1 MMSAC
6 LRRFM
11 IGAGAALLMVAISTP
26 AMAQQKKYKSLVV
39 RAPDGVTIA
48 AQEWGNPSGPEILFI
63 HGFSQASMSWQRQV
77 ESDLAKEFRMVTYD
91 LRGHGNSDKPL
102 EPEKYKESKAWADE
116 VQAVID
122 VAKLKRPVLV
132 GWSYGGRVI
141 ADYLRSTV
149 PPRLAGLNYVNAV
162 SKSDPSFF
170 GEGLKVQP
178 LMLSDDL
185 ATNIAATRTF
195 LRNCFEKQPSQE
207 EFEAM
212 LAFNMMVPPKVRA
225 NMGGRTLSMDETLKA
240 LKLPV
245 LVTHGE
251 KDRLVLAA
259 AGRHTAATI
268 PGAKLSLYDGVG
280 HAPFWEDTAR
290 FNAELAAFV
299 RAANKTQLTLEPR
312 AMIRREAKPTHRR
325 RRR

>member
-1 MMSAC
+1 MTSPC
-6 LRRFM
+6 LHLVAAS
-11 IGAGAALLMVAISTP
+11 IGATVLLVATAAP
-26 AMAQQKKYKSLVV
+26 ALAQQPKYKPLVV

-48 AQEWGNPSGPEILFI
+48 AQEWGNPAGPEILFI
-63 HGFSQASMSWQRQV
+63 HGFSQASLSWQRQV
-77 ESDLAKEFRMVTYD
+77 ESALAQEFRMVTYD

-116 VQAVID
+116 VQAVIN

-141 ADYLRSTV
+141 ADYLRIRGTDN
-149 PPRLAGLNYVNAV
+149 LAGLHYVDAV

-170 GEGLKVQP
+170 GDGLKVQP
-178 LMLSDDL
+178 LMLSEDL

-195 LRNCFEKQPSQE
+195 LHNCFEKQPTQE
-207 EFEAM
+207 EFETM

-225 NMGGRTLSMDETLKA
+225 NMGGRTLNMDDTLKA

-245 LVTHGE
+245 LVTQGAA
-251 KDRLVLAA
+251 DRLVLPAA
-259 AGRHTAATI
+259 AKHTAETI
-268 PGAKLSLYDGVG
+268 PGAKLSIHDGIG

-299 RAANKTQLTLEPR
+299 RAANKTN
-312 AMIRREAKPTHRR
+312 
-325 RRR
+325 

>member
-1 MMSAC
+1 MMSTF
-6 LRRFM
+6 LRCF
-11 IGAGAALLMVAISTP
+11 GPWAGATLLLLAISAP
-26 AMAQQKKYKSLVV
+26 GLAQEKKYKPLVV
-39 RAPDGVTIA
+39 RTPDGVTIA
-48 AQEWGNPSGPEILFI
+48 AQEWGNPSGSEILFI
-63 HGFSQASMSWQRQV
+63 HGFSQASLSWQRQV

-122 VAKLKRPVLV
+122 AAKLKRPVLV

-141 ADYLRSTV
+141 GDYLAIHGAAG
-149 PPRLAGLNYVNAV
+149 LAGLNYVDAV

-178 LMLSDDL
+178 LMFSEDL

-195 LRNCFEKQPSQE
+195 LHSCFERQPSQD
-207 EFEAM
+207 EFETM

-240 LKLPV
+240 LNLPV
-245 LVTHGE
+245 LVTHGAAD
-251 KDRLVLAA
+251 KLILVAMA
-259 AGRHTAATI
+259 KHTAATI
-268 PGAKLSLYDGVG
+268 PGAKLSLYEGVG

-299 RAANKTQLTLEPR
+299 RAANKTN
-312 AMIRREAKPTHRR
+312 
-325 RRR
+325 